1 MSKQE
6 QTPPAQEQAIERL
19 VAEESVFSIK
29 AFDHAQRVA
38 KMLSSSSLIP
48 KIYQGNIQNTMIAL
62 EMAHRIGA
70 SPLMVMQNLYVVHG
84 NPGWSS
90 AFIIASINSC
100 GRFNS
105 LRFDLTGS
113 GNDMK
118 CVAWTTEKAV
128 KIGEG
133 IKNLGEA
140 KKANLP
146 VLEGAP
152 ISMKMAKDEGWL
164 DKNGSKWKT
173 MPELMIRY
181 RAAAFWGRLYSPE
194 IMMGMQTT
202 EEVVDVDYREVAQPS
217 QPRIDLPT
225 VEDLEKLLASKVN
238 SLNADEF
245 KNATRIIEDKE
256 VASYQKLKTLLDSK
270 TE

>member
-1 MSKQE
+1 MSTENQE
-6 QTPPAQEQAIERL
+6 QNQAIERL
-19 VAEESVFSIK
+19 VPEESVFSVK

-48 KIYQGNIQNTMIAL
+48 KTYQGNIQNTMIAL

-113 GNDMK
+113 GIDMK
-118 CVAWTTEKAV
+118 CVAWTTEKHV
-128 KIGEG
+128 KINEG
-133 IKNLGEA
+133 IRNIDEA
-140 KKANLP
+140 KAAGLP

-152 ISMKMAKDEGWL
+152 ISMKMAKEEGWL

-202 EEVVDVDYREVAQPS
+202 EEVVDIDYKVAPDTKQAPKNPERDRLA
-217 QPRIDLPT
+217 QLIKEAKTLK
-225 VEDLEKLLASKVN
+225 DLETLAPNVLEYNLVEEYSERETQ
-238 SLNADEF
+238 L
-245 KNATRIIEDKE
+245 KN
-256 VASYQKLKTLLDSK
+256 
-270 TE
+270 